1 MTLVYVTVAWVSGML
16 LADLVRV
23 PAPVLGVLALWAVA
37 VALVEGAH
45 PARRH
50 TALLVLVALV
60 GCWRWQAAQSGIA
73 PGDLAAFNDT
83 GTVRIEGYIS
93 ADPVRRETRQ
103 QVELTAETVA
113 ADATAATV
121 NGVAVGRDAVDGVVL
136 ITTAL
141 YPHYTYGQRLAVT
154 GRLETPAILDSF
166 DYREYLASQG
176 IASTMR
182 SAEIEILPGTGG
194 SWLARAL
201 SQARAVLRLRIEQIL
216 PHPEAGLLQGILLG
230 LDHTLPADLAEAFR
244 VAGLTHIIVISGYN
258 ISILLQA
265 WYAAGTRLLH
275 RWVSLG
281 AGLGVL
287 LVFVLLVGPSPPV
300 VRAAIMSAMFVLAQ
314 LAGRRDWPLA
324 SLALSALAMT
334 AVNPLLL
341 HSVSFQLSIASTLAL
356 IVLQP
361 RLAASLEMVLRGA
374 DGDSLPSLS
383 HVLGEVVLTTCA
395 AQLFTLPIIWAHFG
409 RVSLLALLANVLVLP
424 LQPLILV
431 PGAAVVFLSVP
442 APGLG
447 RMLGYAL
454 WLPLRWTI
462 LVARWIGEIPWAAAT
477 LPPLPPAGAWLLY
490 ALIMIL
496 VWRLPIRRLSQES
509 TRHTPWRV
517 VVPVAAAAVAVAL
530 LWLGILSLPDGRL
543 HVYVLDV
550 GQGDAIL
557 LRTAQGHAVLIDG
570 GPDPVL
576 LASRLGDVLPFW
588 ERDIDL
594 VLVTHDDTDHIGGLA
609 PIASRYRVGKVI
621 HAGQFDNNAASVAWQ
636 AALDSVGIAPVSLGR
651 GAEIRL
657 GDSLLTVLHTATAL
671 GHNGPEN
678 NDQSLVVMLQQ
689 GRFRML
695 LTGDAGEAVERR
707 LLAMDAPLNATAL
720 KVSHHGA
727 RSATSAAF
735 LEAVTPQVALI
746 SVGADNR
753 YGHPADA
760 VVQRLEGANTLV
772 LRTDERGTIE
782 LATDGAQMWIKTAR

>member
-1 MTLVYVTVAWVSGML
+1 MTLVYVAIAWVAGML
-16 LADLVRV
+16 LADLVPV
-23 PAPVLGVLALWAVA
+23 TAPALGLLALWASA
-37 VALVEGAH
+37 IALVEGAH
-45 PARRH
+45 PVRRH
-50 TALLVLVALV
+50 TALLVLVALM
-60 GCWRWQAAQSGIA
+60 GCWHWQAAQPGIA
-73 PGDLAAFNDT
+73 PGDLAAINDT

-103 QVELTAETVA
+103 QVELTAKTVT
-113 ADATAATV
+113 ADRG
-121 NGVAVGRDAVDGVVL
+121 GVAVGRDAVDGVVL

-182 SAEIEILPGTGG
+182 GAEIEVLPGTGG
-194 SWLARAL
+194 SWLGRAL
-201 SQARAVLRLRIEQIL
+201 LQARAGLRLRIEQIL

-230 LDHTLPADLAEAFR
+230 LDHTVPADLAEAFR

-258 ISILLQA
+258 ISILLHA
-265 WYAAGTRLLH
+265 WYAAGARLLH

-334 AVNPLLL
+334 AVSPLLL

-361 RLAASLEMVLRGA
+361 RLAASLDLILTGT
-374 DGDSLPSLS
+374 DGDTVPSLS

-431 PGAAVVFLSVP
+431 PGAAVVLLSVL

-447 RMLGYAL
+447 RVLGYAL

-462 LVARWIGEIPWAAAT
+462 LVARWIARIPWAAAT
-477 LPPLPPAGAWLLY
+477 LPALPPAGAWLLY
-490 ALIMIL
+490 ALLMVL
-496 VWRLPIRRLSQES
+496 VWRLPHRRLGQEN
-509 TRHTPWRV
+509 TAHTPWRAV
-517 VVPVAAAAVAVAL
+517 IPVAAAAAAVAL
-530 LWLGILSLPDGRL
+530 LWVGVLALPDERL

-557 LRTAQGHAVLIDG
+557 LRTSQGHAVLIDG

-576 LASRLGDVLPFW
+576 LASRLGEVLPFW
-588 ERDIDL
+588 QRDIDL

-609 PIASRYRVGKVI
+609 PIASRYRVGQVI
-621 HAGQFDNNAASVAWQ
+621 HAEQFDNNAASVAWQ
-636 AALDSVGIAPVSLGR
+636 KALEVSDIAQINLSR

-678 NDQSLVVMLQQ
+678 NDQSLVVMLEQ

-695 LTGDAGEAVERR
+695 LAGDAGEAVERR
-707 LLAMDAPLNATAL
+707 LLAIDPFLGATAL

-727 RSATSAAF
+727 QTATSAAF

-746 SVGADNR
+746 SVGAGNR

-760 VVQRLEGANTLV
+760 VVQRLEEANSLV